1 MKYLRCLLHSWA
13 PRPGRW
19 CGGHL
24 LWRRA
29 EGSRARWFS
38 GSPARDLKPQLPS
51 PGCSPGPRWWCLLPE
66 EGGEEKEKSLFCS
79 ETHKQRASLEDTLQ
93 QSASFF
99 MQVSWKHACDA
110 GEEKKKGRKNK
121 KLLSDTQEHH
131 RTRGGTWSETI
142 WLYTVHDRQ
151 PVALSTFTSWQ
162 QGQGESTDHQHT
174 WFFSLKRDV
183 CKDTGKK
190 SPNVNL
196 DCERCCG
203 TSDMTLFHNSY
214 SPRCKQSQEG
224 SFPKC
229 TEIMRCLFYCHLFH
243 SNYKNSSV

>member
-29 EGSRARWFS
+29 EASRARWFS

-51 PGCSPGPRWWCLLPE
+51 PGCSPGLRWWCLLPE

-79 ETHKQRASLEDTLQ
+79 ETHKQRASLQDTLQ
-93 QSASFF
+93 QSAPFF
-99 MQVSWKHACDA
+99 MQVSWRHACDA
-110 GEEKKKGRKNK
+110 GEVSSGAKQLENTKSCSQTHESVTGPVVGCGARQCDK
-121 KLLSDTQEHH
+121 
-131 RTRGGTWSETI
+131 
-142 WLYTVHDRQ
+142 LYTVHDRQ
-151 PVALSTFTSWQ
+151 HLHIMTAGSGRIHRSQTHMMFANR
-162 QGQGESTDHQHT
+162 H
-174 WFFSLKRDV
+174 R
-183 CKDTGKK
+183 KK
-190 SPNVNL
+190 SPDMNF

-214 SPRCKQSQEG
+214 SPRWKQSQEV

-229 TEIMRCLFYCHLFH
+229 TEIMRWLFYCNLFN
-243 SNYKNSSV
+243 SNYKKSSV